1 MILPNK
7 KIKIALIGYRLS
19 RGGAEKV
26 MAVLSQFFEKQGIET
41 HNIIVL
47 DEVSYSYSGRLV
59 NLGKMK
65 NASNG
70 LFNKWNRLVFLKKY
84 LDENE
89 FDFIIDFRF
98 RIKPIQ
104 ELLIAKWLYKTKT
117 IFTVHSFLIDHYM
130 PNWSFLTR
138 FMYGDCFKIV
148 SIADKSKAL
157 IENKHHLKNVAR
169 IYNPIDID
177 DIAVESKELNE
188 LPYDYIIG
196 VGQMETNI
204 KQFDKLIE
212 AYSESVL
219 PANRIHL
226 VLLGDGEQK
235 SMLKNLAK
243 ERKIEDKV
251 HFLGYQNNPFKYL
264 KKAQFFVLSS
274 LNEGLPNVILESLAC
289 EIPVVAFDC
298 SSGPSEMIQHRENG
312 LLVAN
317 QNVEKL
323 SEAMNLFVEDEN
335 LYRYCKKNALQSVQS
350 FSVSAIGKQWLD
362 VMKISL
368 D

>member
-19 RGGAEKV
+19 LGGAEKV
-26 MAVLSQFFEKQGIET
+26 MAILSQFFEKQGLEVHT
-41 HNIIVL
+41 IIVL
-47 DEVSYSYSGRLV
+47 DEISYFFAGKLV

-70 LFNKWNRLVFLKKY
+70 LINKWNRFTFLKKY
-84 LDENE
+84 LDENQ

-104 ELLIAKWLYKTKT
+104 EILIAKWLYKTKT

-130 PNWSFLTR
+130 PKWTFLSR
-138 FMYGDCFKIV
+138 FMYGDCYKLV
-148 SIADKSKAL
+148 SISDESKAL
-157 IENKHHLKNVAR
+157 IERKHQLKNVVR

-177 DIAVESKELNE
+177 QITVKSKAENE
-188 LPYDYIIG
+188 LEFDYIIG

-212 AYSESVL
+212 AYSKSIL
-219 PANRIHL
+219 STNNIHL
-226 VLLGDGEQK
+226 VLLGDGKQK
-235 SMLKNLAK
+235 QKLLNVAK
-243 ERKIEDKV
+243 ARNIGDKV
-251 HFLGYQNNPFKYL
+251 HFLGYQDNPFKYL
-264 KKAQFFVLSS
+264 KRARFFVLSS

-289 EIPVVAFDC
+289 ETPVIAFDC
-298 SSGPSEMIQHRENG
+298 ASGPREMIQHKENG

-317 QNVEKL
+317 QDIEKL
-323 SEAMNLFVEDEN
+323 AEAMNLLEEDEN
-335 LYRYCKKNALQSVQS
+335 LYRYCKQNALRSVQS
-350 FSVSAIGKQWLD
+350 FSVSTIGKQWLD
-362 VMKISL
+362 LMKISL
-368 D
+368 K